1 MMLNHYLILFG
12 RVNFDR
18 LNDVVNKVDSLISYS
33 FLQALKEDD
42 RTNPNVCEYYK
53 QLDLLKQIYADM
65 AEHSLKHK
73 LDYSCANTTEFAKI
87 DEEVTQ

>member
-1 MMLNHYLILFG
+1 MLNHYLILFG

-42 RTNPNVCEYYK
+42 RTNPNVCEYYR
-53 QLDLLKQIYADM
+53 QLELLDKIYADM
-65 AEHSLKHK
+65 EAYISKHQ
-73 LDYSCANTTEFAKI
+73 LDDKTEI
-87 DEEVTQ
+87 DEQFIP